1 MLRQLLRVSLLL
13 MVAVTTSTL
22 AQQQQ
27 QLEHKHKRGWILQ
40 GHERAEEEWG
50 RFKSHF
56 RKVSLDR

>member
-13 MVAVTTSTL
+13 LVAVTTSTV

-27 QLEHKHKRGWILQ
+27 EQYEHKHKRGWILR

-56 RKVSLDR
+56 RKVSF